1 VGVVSQPVL
10 PMLPAQARSIGAS
23 AGLLEGPDGGVVF
36 VFGLATFSYAA
47 DDEAGRRLAA
57 VQLVQSKIALAVDV
71 ASAFGVTGV
80 TLWKWGRDYTAGGVA
95 GLLRIRS
102 GPKGPSKLTGT
113 VRARIVEL
121 DATGLP
127 LLAIAAQTGVSTAT
141 VRVALGRVSATT
153 PAGSACTSSAPRTPS
168 GRCWCCGL
176 RAIRGRRWISRPSHS
191 S

>member
-1 VGVVSQPVL
+1 MGSMGSRMGRVSQPVL

-36 VFGLATFSYAA
+36 VFGLVTFSYAA

-57 VQLVQSKIALAVDV
+57 VQLVQSKIALSVDV

-102 GPKGPSKLTGT
+102 GPKGPIKLTEAL
-113 VRARIVEL
+113 RARILEL
-121 DATGLP
+121 DASGLT
-127 LLAIAAQTGVSTAT
+127 LLKIAALT
-141 VRVALGRVSATT
+141 
-153 PAGSACTSSAPRTPS
+153 
-168 GRCWCCGL
+168 
-176 RAIRGRRWISRPSHS
+176 
-191 S
+191 